1 MGYTNMQFDIM
12 VLNMESQLADIA
24 YERWG
29 KRIDELT
36 NGELYVVVLVLCK
49 RILAVS
55 ERNVGEKKLYYLSA
69 EFMPGRL
76 LINNLINL
84 ELYDRL
90 NSILHRYG
98 KDLAMVEEAEPEP
111 SLGSGG
117 LGRLASCFLDSLATM
132 GLPADGIGLNY
143 HYGQFRQKFVNH
155 TQTEEP
161 DPWIQPESWEIPTET
176 GFDVQFGD
184 RMVRSRM
191 YDMDVVGYRV
201 GAGKLHLFDMESVK
215 ESLVRSGVEF
225 DKNDIDE
232 NLTLFLYPDDS
243 DAAGRK
249 LRLYQEYFLASNAAQ
264 FILEEMKSMHY
275 DLRHLYDYAVIQIND
290 TFPTLIIP
298 ELIRVLVRD
307 KALTFP
313 EAVAVVSKTCAYTNH
328 NVLRESIERWPVR
341 YLMRV
346 IPQLMPV
353 IRELDNIVRRKYD
366 NPEVYIIDEND
377 MVRMAAINIHF
388 SFSVNGV
395 TDAHTEILKRD
406 RLHAFY
412 EIYRDKFNSK
422 TNGISFRRWLMTCN
436 PELTSWITKK
446 IGDGFKMDA
455 LQLEKLLDFVD
466 DTDSL
471 ESLGQIRTNSK
482 VRLTKYIQYREGIQL
497 DPDGI
502 FDIQIKSFHEYKRQ
516 QMNALAI
523 IHKYLEVKAGHRPVR
538 PINWIFG
545 GKAPHAYV
553 AAQDILH
560 LLLCLQDLI
569 NNDPDVNKYLHLA
582 VVSNYN
588 VSYAQKLIPA
598 CDVSEQISLASR
610 EASGTVNMK
619 QMLNGAVTLGTAD
632 GANLEISRLVGR
644 GNIYLFGLEAKA
656 VLGYYHRGDYV
667 PKSYYD
673 RSPVVKRAVD
683 FLLSP
688 ELLAL
693 GDETRLRRL
702 YDGFLTRDTF
712 MALVDLDDY
721 IRVRD
726 TVYRD
731 YRNRTGWQKKML
743 TNIAKAGYF
752 SSDRAVAEYNRDI
765 WKLPQYVRPGEV

>member
-12 VLNMESQLADIA
+12 VLNMENQLTDLA
-24 YERWG
+24 YERFG

-36 NGELYVVVLVLCK
+36 NGELYVVVLVFCK
-49 RILAVS
+49 RILSVS
-55 ERNVGEKKLYYLSA
+55 ERNVGEKKLYYISA

-84 ELYDRL
+84 ELYGRL
-90 NSILHRYG
+90 NDILHHYG
-98 KDLAMVEEAEPEP
+98 KDLSMVEEAEPEP
-111 SLGSGG
+111 ALGSGG

-132 GLPADGIGLNY
+132 GLPGDGIGLNY
-143 HYGQFRQKFVNH
+143 HYGQFRQRFVNRE
-155 TQTEEP
+155 QVEEP
-161 DPWIQPESWEIPTET
+161 DAWIQPENWEIPTET
-176 GFDVQFGD
+176 GFDIRYGD
-184 RMVRSRM
+184 RTIRSRM

-201 GAGKLHLFDMESVK
+201 GAGKLHLFDMENIN
-215 ESLVRSGVEF
+215 ESLVQKGINF
-225 DKNDIDE
+225 DKDDVDE

-264 FILEEMKSMHY
+264 FILREMKQMHF
-275 DLRHLYDYAVIQIND
+275 DLRKLYNYAVIQIND

-313 EAVAVVSKTCAYTNH
+313 EAVAVVTKTCAYTNH
-328 NVLRESIERWPVR
+328 NVLRESIERWPVP

-366 NPEVYIIDEND
+366 DPDVYIIDDNN

-388 SFSVNGV
+388 TFSVNGV
-395 TDAHTEILKRD
+395 TQAHTEILKRE

-412 EIYRDKFNSK
+412 KIYPEKFNAK
-422 TNGISFRRWLMTCN
+422 TNGIAFRRWLMTCN
-436 PELTSWITKK
+436 GPLTNWISER
-446 IGDGFKMDA
+446 IGDDFKTDA
-455 LQLEKLLDFVD
+455 MQLERLLDFRSD
-466 DTDSL
+466 SNSL
-471 ESLGQIRTNSK
+471 ESLGQIRTDNK
-482 VRLTKYIQYREGIQL
+482 VRLADYIRRREGVQL
-497 DPDGI
+497 DPRGV
-502 FDIQIKSFHEYKRQ
+502 FDIQIKGIHEYKRQ

-545 GKAPHAYV
+545 GKAPHSYV

-569 NNDPDVNKYLHLA
+569 NNDPDVNRYLHMA

-598 CDVSEQISLASR
+598 CDISEQISLASR
-610 EASGTVNMK
+610 EASGTVSMK

-632 GANLEISRLVGR
+632 GANIEISRLVGR
-644 GNIYLFGLEAKA
+644 DNIYLFGLDTKA
-656 VLGYYHRGDYV
+656 VFGYFHRGDYV

-673 RSPVVKRAVD
+673 RSDIVRQAVD

-688 ELLAL
+688 ELLSL

-702 YDGFLTRDTF
+702 HDGFLKRDTF
-712 MALVDLDDY
+712 MALIDLEDY

-726 TVYRD
+726 QVYEA

-752 SSDRAVAEYNRDI
+752 SSDRVVEEYNRDI
-765 WKLPQYVRPGEV
+765 WKLPRYVRPE